1 MEKSLVEMA
10 AEIVGSQINTNKMS
24 IEEVNRGADQHRVQ
38 CGQAKLVGTVHGVW
52 SSTWFWRV
60 ATEPGT

>member
-1 MEKSLVEMA
+1 MLKNKDNSVICKTYKNREEMLP
-10 AEIVGSQINTNKMS
+10 ITT
-24 IEEVNRGADQHRVQ
+24 NRGADQHRVQ